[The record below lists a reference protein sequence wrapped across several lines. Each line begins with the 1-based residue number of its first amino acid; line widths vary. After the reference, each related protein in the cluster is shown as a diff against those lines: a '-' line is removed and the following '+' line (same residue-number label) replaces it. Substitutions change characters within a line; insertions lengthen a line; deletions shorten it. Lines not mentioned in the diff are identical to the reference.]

1 MGEGQGAGYLACLMS
16 PGTVLLL
23 LNLAEM
29 LDLAWPNV
37 CSAVVLL
44 LLLLLPGSAGSA
56 TLLTPRLAWPLITRQ
71 FCLTL
76 PLLLS
81 SPSTQGRAQRG
92 EGL

>member
-1 MGEGQGAGYLACLMS
+1 MS

-44 LLLLLPGSAGSA
+44 LLPLPGSAGSA
-56 TLLTPRLAWPLITRQ
+56 STLLTPRLAWPLITRQ

>member
-1 MGEGQGAGYLACLMS
+1 MS

-44 LLLLLPGSAGSA
+44 LLLGSAGSA